1 MEPVGVESP
10 ERSEGSGVDPQ
21 DTLGV
26 PAPGPL
32 GAPSVVREPGG
43 GRKVL
48 AQSGE
53 FRSNAETVGD
63 EPVAC
68 QRGDRSGND
77 CLIPETLEP
86 VAYGGQHR
94 GREGWRGSDG
104 GQIRDVVA
112 TLPGPDAKSGRA
124 DPYRGQRH
132 GPAPRPAHILINGCP
147 IRSVLFNQ
155 EAPGTIRTV
164 LVITDERF
172 LDHDTGFRHPER
184 PDRLRAALA
193 GVTAVDAELLSD
205 SCAPRRAERSELELV
220 HRPEMIDRVVT
231 LAEHGGGRLDAD
243 TPMGAASLDAALL
256 AAGAVLSAAEQLGAG
271 SSEAEA
277 YCIVRPPGHHATP
290 EASMGFCLFNS
301 VAVAAASLAATGQ
314 RVAVVDVD
322 AHHGN
327 GTQDVFFH
335 RDDVLYASIHQ
346 YPLYPGTGA
355 LAERGA
361 GPGEGSTINVPLPP
375 GATGEAARAA
385 LDEAIIPVVEG
396 FAPDWLLIS
405 AGYDGHRADPLTGLC
420 YSSSDY
426 GDFVRRLMPLAPRTV
441 AVLEGGYDL
450 EATRASSY
458 AVAGALL
465 GLDLRPEPASSA
477 GPGMEVVRAAAR
489 LAACDD
495 PHSR

>member
-1 MEPVGVESP
+1 M
-10 ERSEGSGVDPQ
+10 
-21 DTLGV
+21 
-26 PAPGPL
+26 
-32 GAPSVVREPGG
+32 
-43 GRKVL
+43 
-48 AQSGE
+48 
-53 FRSNAETVGD
+53 
-63 EPVAC
+63 
-68 QRGDRSGND
+68 
-77 CLIPETLEP
+77 
-86 VAYGGQHR
+86 
-94 GREGWRGSDG
+94 
-104 GQIRDVVA
+104 
-112 TLPGPDAKSGRA
+112 
-124 DPYRGQRH
+124 
-132 GPAPRPAHILINGCP
+132 
-147 IRSVLFNQ
+147 
-155 EAPGTIRTV
+155 RTV

-172 LDHDTGFRHPER
+172 LDHDTGYRHPER

-205 SCAPRRAERSELELV
+205 SRTPRPAERSELELV

-231 LAEHGGGRLDAD
+231 LAEHGGGHLDAD

-256 AAGAVLSAAEQLGAG
+256 AAGAVLSAVEQLGASG
-271 SSEAEA
+271 GEAEA

-290 EASMGFCLFNS
+290 SASMGFCLFNS
-301 VAVAAASLAATGQ
+301 VAVAAASLASAGQ
-314 RVAVVDVD
+314 RVAIVDID

-327 GTQDVFFH
+327 GTQDVFFS

-355 LAERGA
+355 LDERGA
-361 GPGEGSTINVPLPP
+361 GIGEGFTINVPLPP
-375 GATGEAARAA
+375 GATGEVARAA
-385 LDEAIIPVVEG
+385 LDEAIIPAVER
-396 FAPDWLLIS
+396 FAPDWLLVS

-426 GDFVRRLMPLAPRTV
+426 GDFVRQLTPLAPRTV

-465 GLDLRPEPASSA
+465 GLDLRPEPASSS

-495 PHSR
+495 IR